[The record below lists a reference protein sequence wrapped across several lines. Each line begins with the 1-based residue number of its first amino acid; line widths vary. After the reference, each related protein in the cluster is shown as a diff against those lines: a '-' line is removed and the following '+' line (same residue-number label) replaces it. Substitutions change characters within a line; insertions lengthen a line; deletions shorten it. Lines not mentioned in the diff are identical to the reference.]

1 MRSDHDTE
9 FEIGERK
16 KNENFHKFLYW
27 KYLNKLR
34 WKQ

>member
-16 KNENFHKFLYW
+16 KNENFHKFLY
-27 KYLNKLR
+27 
-34 WKQ
+34 